1 MQTNEPTDETEPA
14 EPAATEEQPAAEEK
28 PAEESSEAAKPADAP
43 AEATPA
49 AADADADKLAAER
62 TAIEQ
67 ENKRLQD
74 EYDAT
79 IEKGKKRVAE
89 LNERFGDWYY
99 VISNDVYKQI
109 HQAATKSSKRR
120 GAPATGEPADDANP
134 LQGLPNLPIG
144 APPTE

>member
-1 MQTNEPTDETEPA
+1 LQTNEPTDETEPA
-14 EPAATEEQPAAEEK
+14 EAAATEEQPASEEK

-43 AEATPA
+43 AEAAPA
-49 AADADADKLAAER
+49 NPDAEKIAAER

-74 EYDAT
+74 EYAAT
-79 IEKGKKRVAE
+79 VEKGKQRVAE

-109 HQAATKSSKRR
+109 HLGRDQVFKKK
-120 GAPATGEPADDANP
+120 GAPTTGEPADDANP